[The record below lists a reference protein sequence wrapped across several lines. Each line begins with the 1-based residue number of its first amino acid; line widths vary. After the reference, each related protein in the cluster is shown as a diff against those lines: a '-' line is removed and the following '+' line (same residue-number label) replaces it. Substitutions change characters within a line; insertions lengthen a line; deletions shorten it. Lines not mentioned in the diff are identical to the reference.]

1 MSGDFAG
8 TVADAVSS
16 EAVEVLEDG
25 GQASENK
32 AEEAGGVAT
41 HEIRFITKA
50 GALGPVD
57 VDFFKTFRLRVGPD
71 KLTNAYTGH
80 PWAYAGLN
88 RIATDASSVPFVIV
102 AEAPEGE
109 VDDSA
114 MTLKGEEAK
123 PKTPLTR
130 AAKRRKRLEEHGKR
144 KTWFDELQ
152 RFAPGIPR
160 WLHEAHA
167 GSTPRKYFAE
177 LRRRSPESSPYLC
190 AKAAGVVIVEEGP
203 WVDLFEQPNPNMTR
217 SQLWE
222 STMVYLGTGGVCYWI
237 LEGKGDSLGAD
248 EVPIE
253 IWPTSKEGW
262 EPVVGKASGLIEKWK
277 RTTRKNGKKEERIFD
292 LHEVIQFRYF
302 HPERDA
308 DGLSPLTPAML
319 EIKQDHKASLF
330 NNSFFEHGAQLGG
343 VLTSEQPLTP
353 AQTKEVREQFEARHG
368 GVTQSFKTAVLTGGL
383 KFTETGVR
391 QRDMQF
397 AQLRTMSRDVILA
410 VLGVPKSEV
419 GIIEDVNRSTAQ
431 VSKRT
436 MWIDTLLPKLS
447 YVEDLLW
454 GQLFKR
460 VGAKFWGVF
469 DLSNVE
475 ALRDDLD
482 TKADV
487 LVKLSERG
495 YPVNVLAQ
503 RLELGLPALEWGNV
517 WWAQGSLAPVFG
529 DPEKEPPEP
538 PTPPPGEPPPGDED
552 NPDDD
557 EGEDEDD
564 DEGGDGE
571 DGDGNDPG
579 DASRI
584 ELLEG
589 TDDDEDPD
597 EVFSDLDGLLEDGAI
612 TQEEYDHAEGC
623 VSRVYEDL
631 PEDYEAGSPEW
642 DRIESKLLT
651 PGERK
656 IRKAVA
662 TNIFHIR
669 RKQMQL
675 LAQAPIE
682 DDEPLA
688 NGITVPEQILFAADE
703 FKDRISRVTSP
714 LYARIYDDTLEDARA
729 ELDEAGFPELSLEGL
744 ERRAVEDDAV
754 PDTMPLEGP
763 SAIRRAVLAVQDGRI
778 RSTILTIRQNIRTA
792 VITAI
797 EGGLTKNDA
806 RKIIR
811 RAFGMLRSKPRT
823 IGVTE
828 TASLV
833 NGGRGQVF
841 LERGIEQV
849 EWITAGDELVRREH
863 VVFGRAGAR
872 PRGHNWAEEL
882 GLGPVFTIVRPLDP
896 RAPARLVINCRCV
909 LIPSTAQGIP
919 GA

>member
-1 MSGDFAG
+1 MSSDFAG
-8 TVADAVSS
+8 TVADAISS
-16 EAVEVLEDG
+16 EAVEVLEDKG
-25 GQASENK
+25 KAAENR
-32 AEEAGGVAT
+32 AEDAGGVAT

-57 VDFFKTFRLRVGPD
+57 VDFFKTFRLRVGAD

-88 RIATDASSVPFVIV
+88 RIATDASSVPFVIIT
-102 AEAPEGE
+102 EAPEGE
-109 VDDSA
+109 VDDSG
-114 MTLKGEEAK
+114 MLLKGEAAAK

-130 AAKRRKRLEEHGKR
+130 AAKRAAKREAHKARKE
-144 KTWFDELQ
+144 WFQELAK
-152 RFAPGIPR
+152 FAPGIPR
-160 WLHEAHA
+160 WLHDAYEDA
-167 GSTPRKYFAE
+167 SPRKYFRE
-177 LRRRSPESSPYLC
+177 LRRRSPQSSPYLC

-203 WVDLFEQPNPNMTR
+203 WADLFESPNPNMTR

-222 STMVYLGTGGVCYWI
+222 STAVYLGTGGVCYWI
-237 LEGKGDSLGAD
+237 LEGKGDSLGTD
-248 EVPIE
+248 EVPVE
-253 IWPTSKEGW
+253 IWPTSKDGW
-262 EPVVGKASGLIEKWK
+262 EPIIGKQSGLIEKWK
-277 RTTRKNGKKEERIFD
+277 RTTRKNGKKEERTFE

-447 YVEDLLW
+447 YIEDLLW

-460 VGAKFWGVF
+460 LTNGKFWGLF

-482 TKADV
+482 MKADV
-487 LVKLSERG
+487 LVKLAEKG

-503 RLELGLPALEWGNV
+503 RLELGLPSLEWGNV
-517 WWAQGSLAPVFG
+517 WWAQSSLTPVFG
-529 DPEKEPPEP
+529 DPEEEPDEPPP
-538 PTPPPGEPPPGDED
+538 PPPGAPPPDEEPPDEDDPDAD
-552 NPDDD
+552 NPDEDDPDD
-557 EGEDEDD
+557 E
-564 DEGGDGE
+564 
-571 DGDGNDPG
+571 GNDPG

-612 TQEEYDHAEGC
+612 SQEQYDHAEAC
-623 VSRVYEDL
+623 CSRVYEDL
-631 PEDYEAGSPEW
+631 PDDFETGSPEW
-642 DRIESKLLT
+642 ERIEAKLLT

-675 LAQAPIE
+675 LNQAPVE

-688 NGITVPEQILFAADE
+688 NAITLPEQVLFMADE
-703 FKDRISRVTSP
+703 FKDRISRVAAP
-714 LYARIYDDTLEDARA
+714 IYARIYDDSLEDARA
-729 ELDEAGFPELSLEGL
+729 ELDAAGFEELSLEDL
-744 ERRAVEDDAV
+744 ERRALEDDAV
-754 PDTMPLEGP
+754 PDQIPLEGP

-778 RSTILTIRQNIRTA
+778 RSTVLTIRHNIRTA
-792 VITAI
+792 VLTAI
-797 EGGLTKNDA
+797 ESGLTKNDA
-806 RKIIR
+806 RKLIR
-811 RAFGMLRSKPRT
+811 RAFGMMRSKPRT

-833 NGGRGQVF
+833 NGGRHQVF